1 MAGFGFSA
9 ADNAAAGGF
18 GHAVGNVFGG
28 FGGPSF
34 APGMTGDDGY
44 YKA

>member
-1 MAGFGFSA
+1 MAGFAFPA
-9 ADNAAAGGF
+9 ADTAAGGF

-28 FGGPSF
+28 FGGQSF